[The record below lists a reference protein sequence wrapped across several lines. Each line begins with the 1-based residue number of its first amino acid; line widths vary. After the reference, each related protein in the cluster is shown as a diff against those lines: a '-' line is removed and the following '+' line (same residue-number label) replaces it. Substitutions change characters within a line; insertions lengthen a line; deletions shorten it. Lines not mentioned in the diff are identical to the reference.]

1 MKTRVVIVDD
11 HAAIRQMLAI
21 MLPREGAY
29 EVVGEASTG
38 FEGLRICELTQPDLV
53 ILDLLLPELNGVTM
67 IERLH
72 VLLPE
77 ARLMVFSGAAS
88 RSLLVEA
95 LRARPHGF
103 VHKTDDWSVFRE
115 ALRAVMGRASYL
127 TPFATRLLDAQRGV
141 ASNGSMLS
149 PRERGVLQMVAEGL
163 SSKQIADK
171 LHIAPKT
178 VEHYR
183 AQLMD
188 KLDLHDVASLT
199 RHAVR
204 LGLVTVEVEGRCL
217 LIEECDAVV
226 E

>member
-29 EVVGEASTG
+29 EVVGEAGTG
-38 FEGLRICELTQPDLV
+38 FEALQLCELAQPDLV
-53 ILDLLLPELNGVTM
+53 ILDLLLPEMNGVTLL
-67 IERLH
+67 EQLH

-77 ARLMVFSGAAS
+77 ARLLVFSGAAS
-88 RSLLVEA
+88 RELLIAA

-103 VHKTDDWSVFRE
+103 VHKTDEWSVFRE
-115 ALRAVMGRASYL
+115 ALRVVMGRATYL
-127 TPFATRLLDAQRGV
+127 TPFATRLLDAQRG
-141 ASNGSMLS
+141 APATAGLLTA
-149 PRERGVLQMVAEGL
+149 RERGVLQMVAEGL
-163 SSKQIADK
+163 SSKQIADR

-183 AQLMD
+183 AQLME
-188 KLDLHDVASLT
+188 KLGLHDVASLT

-204 LGLVTVEVEGRCL
+204 MGLVTVEVEGRCL
-217 LIEECDAVV
+217 LAEEEPPGA